1 MSLNL
6 ELTIVYAKKKTY
18 VTIMFNS
25 GCVVDKGFA
34 EYKFHR
40 KSFPYTLS
48 ISSGLLKLIE
58 ADLAGRFLKVS

>member
-1 MSLNL
+1 MQ
-6 ELTIVYAKKKTY
+6 KKKTFDY
-18 VTIMFNS
+18 NVFLFNS

-48 ISSGLLKLIE
+48 IASGLLKLIE
-58 ADLAGRFLKVS
+58 ANLDGGFFKVS